1 MITKTTQ
8 NITTTAD
15 ILQSIE
21 TRGYAATDNEVIA
34 LAGGVAQGIAATGTY
49 LRVLVAAVL
58 ARLGG
63 AGRRRRMSPRVDVL
77 GALEA
82 EHARLYQLVL
92 VGVGPTDLDM
102 QERNR
107 RATFART
114 AASTV
119 RAFIKADG
127 DVTALVP
134 AEVTKNQL
142 RKAIAPPEAGDR
154 ITRRANRAFDSLLRA
169 VTRYIEHDPDT
180 AATFIEN
187 CIQSLE
193 EHLQEQEPGGA
204 EQHGTTTVIATPQG
218 PRRQPTVLHRGA
230 S

>member
-1 MITKTTQ
+1 MITKTT
-8 NITTTAD
+8 TTAE
-15 ILQSIE
+15 LLHSIE

-34 LAGGVAQGIAATGTY
+34 LAGSVATGIAATGTY
-49 LRVLVAAVL
+49 LRVLVAAIQ

-63 AGRRRRMSPRVDVL
+63 RRRRASPSVDVL

-82 EHARLYQLVL
+82 EHARLYSLVL
-92 VGVGPTDLDM
+92 AGVGPADLDM

-119 RAFIKADG
+119 RAFIKGNG
-127 DVTALVP
+127 DVVNLVP

-142 RKAIAPPEAGDR
+142 RKAVAPPEVGNR
-154 ITRRANRAFDSLLRA
+154 IARRAQRAFESLLRA
-169 VTRYIEHDPDT
+169 VSRYIERDPDT
-180 AATFIEN
+180 AAPFIEN

-204 EQHGTTTVIATPQG
+204 EQHQHGTTTVIATPQG
-218 PRRQPTVLHRGA
+218 LRRQPTVLHKGA
-230 S
+230 L